1 MTQIDAVDHY
11 RHLRDIAADIQNDAL
26 ELVQHSTMLEFGR
39 RLGVV
44 RSGELW
50 GDESELK
57 LVYDLAIHTAR
68 PGRSRAIDRYA
79 RAAALPPASEKARV
93 LVALQNARFTT
104 FQFEGRHAVAG
115 AMARDLLLKQSFH
128 LMDVSIGLS
137 AEAGDGFAGRL
148 VEIDGF
154 SMSCLTLAPMYREL
168 MEHALPRL
176 PRDISASSVFE
187 AFQDPRCAIAVYRAA
202 IELGYM
208 RRTVSFDVV
217 KEVPSA
223 QAVARVLEV
232 NGRRSEDW
240 PELTAAD

>member
-1 MTQIDAVDHY
+1 MTQIDMVEHY
-11 RHLRDIAADIQNDAL
+11 RHLRDIAGDLQDDAL

-50 GDESELK
+50 VDDPEAK

-79 RAAALPPASEKARV
+79 RRGAFPPGSDQARL

-104 FQFEGRHAVAG
+104 FQIQGRHPVAG
-115 AMARDLLLKQSFH
+115 AVAYDLLQKQSFH
-128 LMDVSIGLS
+128 LMDISIGLS
-137 AEAGDGFAGRL
+137 AEARFCFVGRL
-148 VEIDGF
+148 VEVDGF
-154 SMSCLTLAPMYREL
+154 RMSCLTLVPMYRDLLEQ
-168 MEHALPRL
+168 AKPRL
-176 PRDISASSVFE
+176 PTTMPGSVFE

-208 RRTVSFDVV
+208 RRTVTFDVV
-217 KEVPSA
+217 KAVPTPQSVA
-223 QAVARVLEV
+223 AVMDFTD
-232 NGRRSEDW
+232 RRSEDW
-240 PELTAAD
+240 PTLTAAE